1 MEVRRGVKSEARAST
16 RLPVAAGLSLTLLFS
31 AVAFHLLFFRRA
43 KRNLGF

>member
-1 MEVRRGVKSEARAST
+1 MRRRVKSEARTST

-31 AVAFHLLFFRRA
+31 ALAFHLMFFRRA

>member
-1 MEVRRGVKSEARAST
+1 MKVDERPGN
-16 RLPVAAGLSLTLLFS
+16 RLPVAAGLSLALLFS